1 MEIAKCNKYGN
12 FMLRKGRLLRIC
24 SLLLALVLVICPAAP
39 AFAASSTAVSG
50 LQAGDL
56 VEPESVER
64 AGIGGYFTQ
73 TYINDRLF
81 QRIYKKSYKEDCTV
95 PRGDLRYLRVL
106 HYDFSGNIRVG
117 EIICNKSIS
126 DDLLSIFKKLYQAK
140 YPIEKILLVD
150 DYGADDE
157 VSSGDNN
164 TSCFNYRKVPE
175 SESMSLHA
183 YGMAID
189 INPLYNP
196 YIMRDASGT
205 VTCSPAN
212 GAEYMDRSQEIPH
225 KIDSKDLC
233 VKLFKEAGF
242 TWGGDWQNEPDYMH
256 FSRGSRPKTE

>member
-1 MEIAKCNKYGN
+1 MKSSSNRN
-12 FMLRKGRLLRIC
+12 HMRRGRLHRAGG
-24 SLLLALVLVICPAAP
+24 LLLALALAVCPVRP
-39 AFAASSTAVSG
+39 AQAKTVVAVSG
-50 LQAGDL
+50 LQPGAC
-56 VEPESVER
+56 VERESVER
-64 AGIGGYFTQ
+64 SGIGVYFTQ
-73 TYINDRLF
+73 SYINNSLY

-126 DDLLSIFKKLYQAK
+126 GDLLSIFKKLYQEK
-140 YPIEKILLVD
+140 YPIEKIVLVD

-157 VSSGDNN
+157 ASSGDNN
-164 TSCFNYRKVPE
+164 TSCFNYRKVPG

-205 VTCSPAN
+205 VTCSPENASR
-212 GAEYMDRSQEIPH
+212 YMDRSKEIPH
-225 KIDSKDLC
+225 KLDTEDLC

-256 FSRGSRPKTE
+256 FSRGTRPKTG